1 MNRLDALLLLLL
13 ALAWGGQTALRVQ
26 QRPAQ
31 VPPAAERTW
40 AEQEEAVQ
48 QRIQRAIS
56 VDRQKLGDRL
66 REHPELMRRVGWI
79 AQGLLL
85 LLAASVL
92 FFIRSVVRL
101 VRGRPVQPRLGEP
114 PVPGWGGREI
124 FRLVVAVLGLA
135 QLALL
140 VERLLIRAFHPA
152 WLDRNLLALANT
164 LLLDAA
170 VLAGAAWIWRRAK
183 ASAPAAAPGARGQAF
198 SRIGLSLTSYL
209 AFLPVLV
216 ALLLAVMGALQ
227 LLGREPSPQPA
238 FTIYFSESRGS
249 VLTWLIVMITLVG
262 PAAEEVFF
270 RGLLYGWLRVRWGIR
285 PALGLSA
292 ALFAL
297 LHGDPVAFVPILG
310 LGLLFGWVYERT
322 GSLLAPVSIHVLHN
336 AGMLALASAL
346 KSLVNFL

>member
-13 ALAWGGQTALRVQ
+13 SLAWAGQTALRVQ

-31 VPPAAERTW
+31 VPSAAERTW

-48 QRIQRAIS
+48 QRIQQAIS
-56 VDRQKLGDRL
+56 VDRQKLGERL

-85 LLAASVL
+85 LLAASAL

-101 VRGRPVQPRLGEP
+101 VRGRPLQPRLGEP

-140 VERLLIRAFHPA
+140 MERLLIRTFHPA

-183 ASAPAAAPGARGQAF
+183 ASAAAPGTRGPAF
-198 SRIGLSLTSYL
+198 SWIGLSLTSYL

-227 LLGREPSPQPA
+227 LLGQEPSPQPA

-262 PAAEEVFF
+262 PVAEEVFF

-310 LGLLFGWVYERT
+310 LGLLFAWVYERT
-322 GSLLAPVSIHVLHN
+322 GSLLAPVAIHVLHN

-346 KSLVNFL
+346 KSLVNLL